1 LLRLLAVVVADIY
14 RMLMLPCLLL
24 VLSQLLADVYQSLTL
39 RRDVTMYSSC
49 SDRHVV
55 VMATITSLLLPS
67 FKETRLCHT

>member
-1 LLRLLAVVVADIY
+1 VRLIAVIVADIY
-14 RMLMLPCLLL
+14 RMMMLSCLLL

-67 FKETRLCHT
+67 SQEIRLVHT